1 MSATLGGTKYTT
13 VNSNYG
19 GLCNVAVSCTTCF
32 VNSAFLQRD
41 FALNST
47 QPLPMHTRETLGAL
61 FTAEGLSELNRL
73 KKYPTIAFINHTAAQ
88 YPLLLLKIFAYVG
101 FSGNGLFRP
110 LNLIISQSARN
121 LHMASAKKPVHGRVE
136 DENNM
141 TSTKKKLKSKDSGV
155 AAFEVKVD
163 AVSKVQQGRV
173 RVLKAGIEGENV
185 GPVVYWMSR
194 DQRSRDNWALLY
206 AVEQAT
212 KMKTSVA
219 VAFNLVDDFLEARAR
234 HFGFMLRGLRV
245 VESNLKS
252 MGIPFFLFQ
261 GKAEENI
268 PNFLVRCGASLLVM
282 DFSPLRI
289 ARLWRENICKRVAEV
304 TAVHEVDA
312 HNIVP
317 VWKASAKLEY
327 SARTIRTRIQ
337 KQLDEYLVQFHDVKT
352 PYQNWLADAPVDIDW
367 DALLGTVLRTGAE
380 VPEIHWCE
388 PGENAAKEVLL
399 GTKNGFLTARLKNYA
414 DDRNDPSKLLGL
426 SGLSPYLH
434 YGQISA
440 QRCALEALTFRKTH
454 PKSVDTFVEEL
465 VIRRE
470 LADNFCFYQPHY
482 DTLQGAWEWA
492 RKTLMDHASD
502 KREHNYTREQLEK
515 AKTTDPLW
523 NAAQLEMVHHGKM
536 HGFMRMYWAKKIL
549 EWTRGPEEA
558 LAIAIY
564 LNDKYEIDGRD
575 PNGYV
580 GCMWSICGV
589 HDQGWQERPVFGK
602 VRYMNY
608 AGCKRKFNVDGYI
621 MYVNRLVAEIKKQQA
636 TASTVATTS

>member
-1 MSATLGGTKYTT
+1 M
-13 VNSNYG
+13 
-19 GLCNVAVSCTTCF
+19 
-32 VNSAFLQRD
+32 
-41 FALNST
+41 
-47 QPLPMHTRETLGAL
+47 
-61 FTAEGLSELNRL
+61 
-73 KKYPTIAFINHTAAQ
+73 INHTAAHF
-88 YPLLLLKIFAYVG
+88 PTLFLKVFAYIG
-101 FSGNGLFRP
+101 FRGNDPFRP
-110 LNLIISQSARN
+110 LNSKNSMSARN
-121 LHMASAKKPVHGRVE
+121 LNMAPVKKPVHGRLE
-136 DENNM
+136 DDDNNI
-141 TSTKKKLKSKDSGV
+141 SSAKKKSKLKDSSV
-155 AAFEVKVD
+155 AAIEVKVGT
-163 AVSKVQQGRV
+163 VSKVQQGRV
-173 RVLKAGIEGENV
+173 RELKAGTEVENV

-206 AVEQAT
+206 AVELAT
-212 KMKTSVA
+212 NRKTSVA
-219 VAFNLVDDFLEARAR
+219 VAFNLVDDFLEAGAR

-245 VESNLKS
+245 VERHLKS
-252 MGIPFFLFQ
+252 LGIPFFLFQ

-268 PNFLVRCGASLLVM
+268 SSFLVRCGASLLVM

-289 ARLWRENICKRVAEV
+289 GRLWRENICNRVGEV

-317 VWKASAKLEY
+317 VWQASAKLEY
-327 SARTIRTRIQ
+327 SARTIRTKIQ
-337 KQLDEYLVQFHDVKT
+337 KQLAEYLVQFHEVKT
-352 PYQNWLADAPVDIDW
+352 PYQNWIAEAPVDIDW
-367 DALLGTVLRTGAE
+367 DALIDTVLRKGAE
-380 VPEIHWCE
+380 IPEIRWCE
-388 PGENAAKEVLL
+388 PGEDEAKEVLL
-399 GTKNGFLTARLKNYA
+399 GTKNGFLTTRLKNYA
-414 DDRNDPSKLLGL
+414 NDRNDPSKLIGL

-440 QRCALEALTFRKTH
+440 QRCALEALTFRKTY

-465 VIRRE
+465 IIRRE

-482 DTLQGAWEWA
+482 DTLRGAWEWA
-492 RKTLMDHASD
+492 RKTLTDHASD
-502 KREHNYTREQLEK
+502 KREHIYTREQLEK

-523 NAAQLEMVHHGKM
+523 NASQLEMVHHGKM

-549 EWTRGPEEA
+549 EWTQGPEEA

-621 MYVNRLVAEIKKQQA
+621 MYVNRLVTEIKKQT
-636 TASTVATTS
+636 TASTVATRS